1 MNALIALQII
11 PEPSSDLAPSH
22 SPSPLSHKSP
32 LPEGTNGTLTPRR
45 AAPRSSN
52 PSIPLLAPQSI
63 FKTRQ
68 SSQTPSPN
76 LKSLAL
82 QFLTHSI
89 APNLPP
95 PPPHRR
101 PQKVGE
107 APLALDLTNDF
118 DPFTK
123 LNLNSSL
130 DRANSKTYNPWEMIS
145 RLQTI
150 AKTVPFHPKLYK
162 RSPVNRSPGIL
173 TETITASLLQG
184 NHRMNS
190 ARLQV

>member
-1 MNALIALQII
+1 MLS
-11 PEPSSDLAPSH
+11 PSSASH
-22 SPSPLSHKSP
+22 SPLTLFKSLQFPQIPSLHLKPLSLRFRTHFRKPKRTESAP
-32 LPEGTNGTLTPRR
+32 SKTPKNAIRHPSHPTPTN
-45 AAPRSSN
+45 
-52 PSIPLLAPQSI
+52 
-63 FKTRQ
+63 
-68 SSQTPSPN
+68 
-76 LKSLAL
+76 
-82 QFLTHSI
+82 H
-89 APNLPP
+89 
-95 PPPHRR
+95 
-101 PQKVGE
+101 
-107 APLALDLTNDF
+107 F

-130 DRANSKTYNPWEMIS
+130 DRANSNTYNPWEIIS

-184 NHRMNS
+184 NHRINS

>member
-1 MNALIALQII
+1 MNPQAPQGRSTLL
-11 PEPSSDLAPSH
+11 EPFH
-22 SPSPLSHKSP
+22 S
-32 LPEGTNGTLTPRR
+32 TPR
-45 AAPRSSN
+45 
-52 PSIPLLAPQSI
+52 PSIHLQNAPILSN
-63 FKTRQ
+63 
-68 SSQTPSPN
+68 PSPN
-76 LKSLAL
+76 LKSLFL
-82 QFLTHSI
+82 RFLTHSI

>member
-1 MNALIALQII
+1 
-11 PEPSSDLAPSH
+11 
-22 SPSPLSHKSP
+22 
-32 LPEGTNGTLTPRR
+32 
-45 AAPRSSN
+45 
-52 PSIPLLAPQSI
+52 
-63 FKTRQ
+63 
-68 SSQTPSPN
+68 
-76 LKSLAL
+76 
-82 QFLTHSI
+82 
-89 APNLPP
+89 
-95 PPPHRR
+95 
-101 PQKVGE
+101 
-107 APLALDLTNDF
+107 
-118 DPFTK
+118 
-123 LNLNSSL
+123 L

>member
-1 MNALIALQII
+1 M
-11 PEPSSDLAPSH
+11 EPSSPKGPAG
-22 SPSPLSHKSP
+22 PLH
-32 LPEGTNGTLTPRR
+32 
-45 AAPRSSN
+45 APRTLPFHSS
-52 PSIPLLAPQSI
+52 PHAKHSHPLLAPQSI

-82 QFLTHSI
+82 QFLTHSCT
-89 APNLPP
+89 PNLPP

>member
-1 MNALIALQII
+1 MNPHAPQGRSTLL
-11 PEPSSDLAPSH
+11 EPFH
-22 SPSPLSHKSP
+22 S
-32 LPEGTNGTLTPRR
+32 TPR
-45 AAPRSSN
+45 
-52 PSIPLLAPQSI
+52 PSIPL
-63 FKTRQ
+63 
-68 SSQTPSPN
+68 QTPQFPLQILSPN

-82 QFLTHSI
+82 QFLTHSRT
-89 APNLPP
+89 PNLPP
-95 PPPHRR
+95 PPAHRR

>member
-1 MNALIALQII
+1 M
-11 PEPSSDLAPSH
+11 
-22 SPSPLSHKSP
+22 LSTS
-32 LPEGTNGTLTPRR
+32 R
-45 AAPRSSN
+45 
-52 PSIPLLAPQSI
+52 PSIPL
-63 FKTRQ
+63 
-68 SSQTPSPN
+68 QTPQFPLQTLSSN

-89 APNLPP
+89 APNVPP
-95 PPPHRR
+95 PTPHRR

>member
-1 MNALIALQII
+1 M
-11 PEPSSDLAPSH
+11 EPSRPAG
-22 SPSPLSHKSP
+22 PLH
-32 LPEGTNGTLTPRR
+32 
-45 AAPRSSN
+45 AISN
-52 PSIPLLAPQSI
+52 PSIPLLAPLSI
-63 FKTRQ
+63 APSPQFPL
-68 SSQTPSPN
+68 QTLSPN

-82 QFLTHSI
+82 QFLTHSCT
-89 APNLPP
+89 PNLPP

>member
-1 MNALIALQII
+1 ML
-11 PEPSSDLAPSH
+11 STSKHSH
-22 SPSPLSHKSP
+22 
-32 LPEGTNGTLTPRR
+32 
-45 AAPRSSN
+45 
-52 PSIPLLAPQSI
+52 PLLAPLSI
-63 FKTRQ
+63 A
-68 SSQTPSPN
+68 PSPQFPPPISRSN
-76 LKSLAL
+76 LKSLPLRFCSHFPKAKRDASPAVKKERKDFRL
-82 QFLTHSI
+82 VF
-89 APNLPP
+89 PG
-95 PPPHRR
+95 R
-101 PQKVGE
+101 P
-107 APLALDLTNDF
+107 TNDF

-130 DRANSKTYNPWEMIS
+130 DRANSNTYNPWEIIS

>member
-1 MNALIALQII
+1 M
-11 PEPSSDLAPSH
+11 EPSRPNGPAGPLHAPRTLPFH
-22 SPSPLSHKSP
+22 SSPL
-32 LPEGTNGTLTPRR
+32 
-45 AAPRSSN
+45 N
-52 PSIPLLAPQSI
+52 PSSKRANPL
-63 FKTRQ
+63 K
-68 SSQTPSPN
+68 
-76 LKSLAL
+76 
-82 QFLTHSI
+82 
-89 APNLPP
+89 PP

>member
-1 MNALIALQII
+1 MNPHAPKAPQGRSTLL
-11 PEPSSDLAPSH
+11 EPFHSTPRPSIHRSISPIH
-22 SPSPLSHKSP
+22 SPILSS
-32 LPEGTNGTLTPRR
+32 
-45 AAPRSSN
+45 
-52 PSIPLLAPQSI
+52 
-63 FKTRQ
+63 
-68 SSQTPSPN
+68 N

-82 QFLTHSI
+82 QFLTHSRT
-89 APNLPP
+89 PNLPP
-95 PPPHRR
+95 LPPHRR

-184 NHRMNS
+184 NHRINS

>member
-1 MNALIALQII
+1 MNPHAPQGRSTLLEPFHSTPRPSIHLQN
-11 PEPSSDLAPSH
+11 API
-22 SPSPLSHKSP
+22 LSNP
-32 LPEGTNGTLTPRR
+32 LPQPEVTF
-45 AAPRSSN
+45 
-52 PSIPLLAPQSI
+52 PSIPNAFSHPQSP
-63 FKTRQ
+63 
-68 SSQTPSPN
+68 PSPTTSTTP
-76 LKSLAL
+76 KSWGSP
-82 QFLTHSI
+82 LT
-89 APNLPP
+89 
-95 PPPHRR
+95 
-101 PQKVGE
+101 
-107 APLALDLTNDF
+107 LDLTNDF

>member
-1 MNALIALQII
+1 M
-11 PEPSSDLAPSH
+11 EPSRPAG
-22 SPSPLSHKSP
+22 PLH
-32 LPEGTNGTLTPRR
+32 
-45 AAPRSSN
+45 AISN
-52 PSIPLLAPQSI
+52 PSIPLLAPCQALSSSP
-63 FKTRQ
+63 RPSSQ
-68 SSQTPSPN
+68 SSKRANPLQFSRSN
-76 LKSLAL
+76 LKSLPLRFCSHFPKAKRNASQEVKRERKEL
-82 QFLTHSI
+82 SRVF
-89 APNLPP
+89 PG
-95 PPPHRR
+95 R
-101 PQKVGE
+101 P
-107 APLALDLTNDF
+107 TNDF

>member
-1 MNALIALQII
+1 MSHETPLQVPISKSILTFTHLPSIHPILI
-11 PEPSSDLAPSH
+11 PSH
-22 SPSPLSHKSP
+22 
-32 LPEGTNGTLTPRR
+32 TTYTTLTPH
-45 AAPRSSN
+45 
-52 PSIPLLAPQSI
+52 LL
-63 FKTRQ
+63 F
-68 SSQTPSPN
+68 
-76 LKSLAL
+76 SLAEISICVRVRARN
-82 QFLTHSI
+82 TH
-89 APNLPP
+89 
-95 PPPHRR
+95 
-101 PQKVGE
+101 
-107 APLALDLTNDF
+107 F

>member
-1 MNALIALQII
+1 MNPHAPMDPQGRSTLL
-11 PEPSSDLAPSH
+11 EPFH
-22 SPSPLSHKSP
+22 S
-32 LPEGTNGTLTPRR
+32 TPR
-45 AAPRSSN
+45 PMLSTSEH
-52 PSIPLLAPQSI
+52 SHPLLAPQSI

-68 SSQTPSPN
+68 SSQILSPN

-82 QFLTHSI
+82 QFLTHSRT
-89 APNLPP
+89 PNLPHP
-95 PPPHRR
+95 PPPRR

>member
-1 MNALIALQII
+1 M
-11 PEPSSDLAPSH
+11 EPSRPAG
-22 SPSPLSHKSP
+22 PLSTLSTLSAPPPRSLYPLHSTP
-32 LPEGTNGTLTPRR
+32 LPLQEWLIGAIVYLH
-45 AAPRSSN
+45 
-52 PSIPLLAPQSI
+52 
-63 FKTRQ
+63 
-68 SSQTPSPN
+68 
-76 LKSLAL
+76 LKSLVY
-82 QFLTHSI
+82 QFLSHGVTPKCPHP
-89 APNLPP
+89 APSR
-95 PPPHRR
+95 HH
-101 PQKVGE
+101 QKVGVSPFPSE
-107 APLALDLTNDF
+107 LTNDF

>member
-1 MNALIALQII
+1 MNPHAPQGRSTRSLTPPFHSSPLN
-11 PEPSSDLAPSH
+11 PSSKRAN
-22 SPSPLSHKSP
+22 PL
-32 LPEGTNGTLTPRR
+32 
-45 AAPRSSN
+45 
-52 PSIPLLAPQSI
+52 
-63 FKTRQ
+63 
-68 SSQTPSPN
+68 QTPSPN

-82 QFLTHSI
+82 QFLTHSRT
-89 APNLPP
+89 PNLPP
-95 PPPHRR
+95 LPPHRR